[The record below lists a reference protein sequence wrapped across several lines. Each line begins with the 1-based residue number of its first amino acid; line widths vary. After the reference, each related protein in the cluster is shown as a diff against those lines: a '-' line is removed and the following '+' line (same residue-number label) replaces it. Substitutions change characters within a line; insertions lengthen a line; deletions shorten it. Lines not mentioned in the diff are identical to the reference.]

1 MSPPTLPALP
11 LAPIL
16 FPPTPSI
23 TVTAP
28 SLVLKRASLPLTPTP
43 QPVRSPSPIPLGS
56 PLPRPQPSPP
66 TPLLLLSL
74 PILSIAPSPTVGA
87 LLISAVL
94 GAAPGQPLALRPVVP
109 RSLLAPLQSPIT
121 SALSLSK
128 TSITKSAS
136 VLLP

>member
-1 MSPPTLPALP
+1 MLPAQVLALTLFPLTLSTLVTARALDRKPALPRPIPTLPPDL
-11 LAPIL
+11 
-16 FPPTPSI
+16 TPSR
-23 TVTAP
+23 
-28 SLVLKRASLPLTPTP
+28 L
-43 QPVRSPSPIPLGS
+43 PSPIPLGS

-94 GAAPGQPLALRPVVP
+94 GAAPGQPLALRPAVP
-109 RSLLAPLQSPIT
+109 RSVLAPLPSPIT